1 MVEFRVE
8 LTGWTAAAARLRAL
22 AVALPAATKTATG
35 LAAHAAEAAIKA
47 QLTQNSHKRRTPTP
61 SRPGSPPSLVSG
73 DLMRSI
79 RVEPPTGVGGTYRSG
94 VGPTMV
100 YGRIHELGGAAG
112 RGKTVTLPARP
123 YVQPGVEAARARIRD
138 IYYAAWRGV
147 LHG

>member
-8 LTGWTAAAARLRAL
+8 HTGYAAAAARLRAL

-47 QLTQNSHKRRTPTP
+47 QLTQSSHKRGPTP

-73 DLMRSI
+73 TLMRSI
-79 RVEPPTGVGGTYRSG
+79 AVQGPTTTGATAQAG
-94 VGPTMV
+94 VGPTAV
-100 YGRIHELGGAAG
+100 YGRIHEIGGQAG
-112 RGKTVTLPARP
+112 RGHATTLPPRP
-123 YVQPGVEAARARIRD
+123 YLRPGVEAAHARIRD